1 MPNILLSGPAGA
13 GKTSEARRILNQSAL
28 PVIALDFQSLYA
40 ALLLLERL
48 PDGRYPERLDK
59 HKYVLPMVQYL
70 RQAAITGATEME
82 LEVVYTNSQGSPP
95 RRDDLLRRLGPGAAE
110 VVIDPGLDVVR
121 RRLAV
126 DGALSDQCEEAI
138 DRWYK

>member
-28 PVIALDFQSLYA
+28 PVISLDFQSIYA

-110 VVIDPGLDVVR
+110 VVIDPGIDVVR